1 MLGYWKVKKLNA
13 PTFFKGEHVAEI
25 SSKMRSFYAWQN
37 KISGVIGYYIYKSSS
52 GGAFD
57 SDPINKCIITDTSYV
72 DSNVRK
78 DQTYSYYVTAVNKYE
93 VESEPSDAITI
104 EVKPFESDKL
114 TEEPESRSEE
124 LTGKPEEVS
133 EQRSQEL
140 ENSTEDPAKEPGV
153 VSEQLSEETDEG
165 SELSEKPAEASEEL
179 PAEPEAV
186 KEANKDASD
195 TFESGKE
202 IGIQDKEKPSD
213 LSAFIII
220 ALSISL
226 FLVVTVFIVYVI
238 RQKRKIS

>member
-1 MLGYWKVKKLNA
+1 MLGYWKVKKVNA

-114 TEEPESRSEE
+114 
-124 LTGKPEEVS
+124 
-133 EQRSQEL
+133 
-140 ENSTEDPAKEPGV
+140 
-153 VSEQLSEETDEG
+153 
-165 SELSEKPAEASEEL
+165 
-179 PAEPEAV
+179 
-186 KEANKDASD
+186 
-195 TFESGKE
+195 
-202 IGIQDKEKPSD
+202 
-213 LSAFIII
+213 SAFIII